1 MKFNLQTERY
11 TYTEKDKAAHEEL
24 GFGFEKHGDRWS
36 GVELTIIKDG
46 IQITLTSDEVR
57 ELAGCMERVG
67 GMANKKQKHSAP
79 QSGL

>member
-1 MKFNLQTERY
+1 MDNSVKIYAT
-11 TYTEKDKAAHEEL
+11 KV
-24 GFGFEKHGDRWS
+24 GDMSGTGVKWR

-67 GMANKKQKHSAP
+67 GMANQKQKALCTAKWFIT
-79 QSGL
+79 QTTL

>member
-1 MKFNLQTERY
+1 MDNSVKIYATKVGDMY
-11 TYTEKDKAAHEEL
+11 GTGDK
-24 GFGFEKHGDRWS
+24 WS

-46 IQITLTSDEVR
+46 IQITLNSNEVR
-57 ELAGCMERVG
+57 ELDGCMERVG

>member
-1 MKFNLQTERY
+1 MYST
-11 TYTEKDKAAHEEL
+11 
-24 GFGFEKHGDRWS
+24 GDRWC

-46 IQITLTSDEVR
+46 IQITLASDEVR

>member
-1 MKFNLQTERY
+1 MDSGTKIYATKVGDMY
-11 TYTEKDKAAHEEL
+11 GT
-24 GFGFEKHGDRWS
+24 GDRWS

-67 GMANKKQKHSAP
+67 LITEKWRKTQK
-79 QSGL
+79 

>member
-1 MKFNLQTERY
+1 MDSGTKIYATKVGDMY
-11 TYTEKDKAAHEEL
+11 GT
-24 GFGFEKHGDRWS
+24 GDRWC

-67 GMANKKQKHSAP
+67 ESRHVRKVTNFNN
-79 QSGL
+79 

>member
-1 MKFNLQTERY
+1 MDNSVKFYATKVGDMY
-11 TYTEKDKAAHEEL
+11 GT
-24 GFGFEKHGDRWS
+24 GDRWC

-67 GMANKKQKHSAP
+67 ESRHVRKVTNFNN
-79 QSGL
+79 

>member
-1 MKFNLQTERY
+1 MNERAKFYATKVGDMY
-11 TYTEKDKAAHEEL
+11 GT
-24 GFGFEKHGDRWS
+24 GDRWS

-67 GMANKKQKHSAP
+67 GMANKKQTNE
-79 QSGL
+79 GYY

>member
-1 MKFNLQTERY
+1 MDSGTKIYATKVGDMY
-11 TYTEKDKAAHEEL
+11 GT
-24 GFGFEKHGDRWS
+24 GDRWS

-67 GMANKKQKHSAP
+67 ESRHVRKVTNFNN
-79 QSGL
+79 

>member
-1 MKFNLQTERY
+1 MDNSVKIYATKVGDMY
-11 TYTEKDKAAHEEL
+11 GT
-24 GFGFEKHGDRWS
+24 GDRWS

-46 IQITLTSDEVR
+46 IQITLASDEVR

>member
-1 MKFNLQTERY
+1 MDNSVKIYATKVGDMY
-11 TYTEKDKAAHEEL
+11 GT
-24 GFGFEKHGDRWS
+24 GDRWS

-46 IQITLTSDEVR
+46 IQITLASDEGR
-57 ELAGCMERVG
+57 ELAGCMERGG

>member
-1 MKFNLQTERY
+1 MDNSVKIYATKVGDMY
-11 TYTEKDKAAHEEL
+11 GTGDK
-24 GFGFEKHGDRWS
+24 WS

-46 IQITLTSDEVR
+46 IQITLASDEVR

>member
-1 MKFNLQTERY
+1 MERV
-11 TYTEKDKAAHEEL
+11 T
-24 GFGFEKHGDRWS
+24 RWS

-46 IQITLTSDEVR
+46 IQITLASDEVR